1 MESATETTLAAE
13 SMELLAAAARNTRE
27 GRLDD
32 AMAQLKRLLDIDPYH
47 EIARGTLAGIYA
59 QLEMYDRAI
68 EQYRKV
74 LEIHPENPLARFQ
87 LGLTQLQ
94 THQPLEALETWRAG
108 RVDDG
113 DYLVQHFIGVALI
126 ELGRVDEARTLL
138 DKVQK
143 QMPQNHS
150 LYPQLLALR
159 KRIESL

>member
-1 MESATETTLAAE
+1 MQSAIDPTLEAE
-13 SMELLAAAARNTRE
+13 SMDLLAAATRNVRE

-32 AMAQLKRLLDIDPYH
+32 AMDQLKRLLDIDPVH

-59 QLEMYDRAI
+59 QLEMFDRAI

-94 THQPLEALETWRAG
+94 THHPLEALETWRGG
-108 RVDDG
+108 RIDDG
-113 DYLVQHFIGVALI
+113 DYLVQHFIGIALI
-126 ELGRVDEARTLL
+126 ELDRIDEARTLL

-150 LYPQLLALR
+150 LYPQLLELR
-159 KRIESL
+159 KRLEAL